1 MTDHDHMRALLA
13 AATPGPWVACDDDL
27 PGLFAVVHVDPEGRE
42 VIVACGFY
50 QADADLIVAART
62 ELPGL
67 LDEIE
72 RLRAG
77 IGGSR

>member
-13 AATPGPWVACDDDL
+13 AATPGPWVACDNWVARLRDI
-27 PGLFAVVHVDPEGRE
+27 VHIDPEGRE
-42 VIVACGFY
+42 VTVACGLY
-50 QADADLIVAART
+50 PADAALIVAVRA
-62 ELPGL
+62 ELPRL

>member
-1 MTDHDHMRALLA
+1 
-13 AATPGPWVACDDDL
+13 
-27 PGLFAVVHVDPEGRE
+27 VVHVDPEGRE
-42 VIVACGFY
+42 VTVACGLY
-50 QADADLIVAART
+50 PADAALIVAVRA
-62 ELPGL
+62 ELPRL